1 MGKMKIKLYSC
12 IQKEEY
18 LFCGKKFPKYE
29 FHIASEIRKK
39 FQFED
44 ELFSSSGNVVFA
56 DFRSVRNF
64 VHKFNSDKPDNKKV
78 GVGLV
83 NASALI
89 DEIYHYIFRLYEL
102 QVNPKV
108 FGKAYGFLDK
118 NIGEADL
125 RKHLFEFVQL
135 FPPIDVYKGK
145 SSIYDYLNGFTEDR
159 ANIEIILEE
168 LILLHFANLN
178 PANKPILE
186 LFDENYFSDIKLYR
200 KIITSLNKFFKNE
213 KKFGPDNQDIFSF
226 FKTPF
231 LLNPDNIEAQLEFIK
246 EKWGVYLSE
255 AFLKKILL
263 SKDLSKEDI
272 IMMDGGGPAPTIV
285 PKYKEEMGIDFLSL
299 GKSGFKY
306 ASESAK
312 DYDEPENFTQDTDW
326 MPKVVLLA
334 KNTYVWLDQLSK
346 KYGRHIRRLDNIPD
360 EELHNLASWGFNGL
374 WLIGVWERSSSSKKI
389 KNIMG
394 NLDAVA
400 SAYSLYDYEIA
411 RDLGGEEAYDN
422 LNYRAKK
429 FGIRLA
435 SDMVPNHTGIF
446 SKWVIEHPDYF
457 IQTSYPPFP
466 SYQFTGPDLSEDQ
479 SVQLRIEDGYWSRSD
494 AAVVFQRIDN
504 RTGDIRYIYHGN
516 DGTHMPWNDTAQLN
530 MLRRDVR
537 EAVIQKIFDVARKFS
552 IIRFDAAMT
561 LTKKHF
567 ARLWFPEPGTGG
579 DIPSRT
585 DYAMTRDEF
594 DRLFSEEFWREVV
607 DRINSDMPETLLLAE
622 AFWLMEGYFVR
633 TLGMH
638 RVYNSAFMHMLMK
651 EENDKYR
658 DLITNT
664 LEFEP
669 EILKR
674 YVNFMSNPDEE
685 TAIKQFGTEDKYFGV
700 CVLMSTLPGLPM
712 FAHGQIEG
720 YTEKYGMEYQRAYYH
735 EIPNQWLVD
744 RHIREIFPLLKKRYL
759 FSQVNNFW
767 FFDFIDNYGRINENV
782 FAYTNSSGD
791 EKSFVLYNNKYE
803 SASGKI
809 FRSTPKLLVMSSDKK
824 EYRTKTFAEA
834 LNVKKEHKYYYIFR
848 EHISNLEYIKSG
860 FEIAIEGMYLEI
872 GSFKYVVYLD
882 FREVYD
888 EYGDIEKLA
897 RKLGGRGV
905 PSITRALV
913 EMQLEPIHNS
923 FEKVFDDGVL
933 QNFIKSCILNHETVE
948 CAEEQKDFIDKKYSE
963 LLETVNSHLELNQDI
978 LPALKD
984 FKEEVLAVRKLNIT
998 LENFYQTPDKTWNR
1012 ELQRII
1018 ITNKDNNY
1026 HDNSILFVMW
1036 LVISNLSRLF
1046 EETGDVNKTNYLYK
1060 ILLDTP
1066 VKKIL
1071 NRFGKGDYEVE
1082 RANALLKI
1090 LQEIDKDIVDL
1101 FTDLGTMETPSNE
1114 SENIIVKNKK
1124 EVIKNLFNCEEVKFY
1139 CGLNSYENVVFYSKE
1154 NFEELLSWLYSLSLI
1169 EKIKEFSKSN
1179 NKTKDI
1185 HLSICDL
1192 IDNSFIIYSEIKRM
1206 SDESGYRLEVFKE
1219 YIYNAYKI

>member
-1 MGKMKIKLYSC
+1 MRKMRIELYSH
-12 IQKEEY
+12 IQKEKF
-18 LFCGKKFPKYE
+18 LFKGRRFPTYE

-39 FQFED
+39 YKFEN
-44 ELFSSSGNVVFA
+44 ELFTSNGNVVFS

-64 VHKFNSDKPDNKKV
+64 VHKYNADKPNNKKV

-108 FGKAYGFLDK
+108 FSKALEFLNK
-118 NIGEADL
+118 NIGDSDL
-125 RKHLFEFVQL
+125 RKHLFEFIQL
-135 FPPIDVYKGK
+135 FPPVDVYKGK
-145 SSIYDYLNGFTEDR
+145 IGIFDYLNGFQEDR
-159 ANIEIILEE
+159 SNMEITLEE

-186 LFDENYFSDIKLYR
+186 FFDENYFSDTKLYN
-200 KIITSLNKFFKNE
+200 KIITLLDLFFKNE

-231 LLNPDNIEAQLEFIK
+231 TLNPYNIEAQLEFIK
-246 EKWGVYLSE
+246 EKWGVFLSE
-255 AFLKKILL
+255 DFLKKILL

-272 IMMDGGGPAPTIV
+272 IMMGGGGPAPTVV
-285 PKYKEEMGIDFLSL
+285 PKYKEGIEIDFLSL
-299 GKSGFKY
+299 GKSGYKY
-306 ASESAK
+306 ASQSTK

-346 KYGRHIRRLDNIPD
+346 KYGRHIRRLDHIPD
-360 EELHNLASWGFNGL
+360 EELYNLASWGFNGL
-374 WLIGVWERSSSSKKI
+374 WLIGIWERSSASKKI

-400 SAYSLYDYEIA
+400 SAYSLYDYQIA
-411 RDLGGEEAYDN
+411 SDLGGEEAYN
-422 LNYRAKK
+422 ILNHRARKH
-429 FGIRLA
+429 GIRLA

-457 IQTSYPPFP
+457 IQTTYPPFP

-479 SVQLRIEDGYWSRSD
+479 SVQIRIEDGYWSRSD

-504 RTGDIRYIYHGN
+504 RTGEIRYIYHGN

-537 EAVIQKIFDVARKFS
+537 EAVIQKIFEVARKFS

-567 ARLWFPEPGTGG
+567 ARLWYPEPGTGG

-585 DYAMTRDEF
+585 DFAMTRDEF

-712 FAHGQIEG
+712 YAHGQIEG
-720 YTEKYGMEYQRAYYH
+720 YTEKYGMEYQRAYYY
-735 EIPNQWLVD
+735 ETPNHWLVD

-767 FFDFIDNYGRINENV
+767 FYDFIDNYGRINENV
-782 FAYTNSSGD
+782 FAYTNLFG
-791 EKSFVLYNNKYE
+791 EERSFVIYNNKYE

-809 FRSTPKLLVMSSDKK
+809 FRSTPKLLAMSSDRK

-834 LNVKKEHKYYYIFR
+834 LNIKKEHNYYYIFR

-860 FEIAIEGMYLEI
+860 YELAIEGIYLEL
-872 GSFKYVVYLD
+872 GAFKYLVYMD
-882 FREVYD
+882 FRELYD
-888 EYGDIEKLA
+888 EYGDIEKLV

-913 EMQLEPIHNS
+913 EMQLEIC
-923 FEKVFDDGVL
+923 
-933 QNFIKSCILNHETVE
+933 CIVG
-948 CAEEQKDFIDKKYSE
+948 
-963 LLETVNSHLELNQDI
+963 
-978 LPALKD
+978 
-984 FKEEVLAVRKLNIT
+984 
-998 LENFYQTPDKTWNR
+998 QT
-1012 ELQRII
+1012 
-1018 ITNKDNNY
+1018 
-1026 HDNSILFVMW
+1026 
-1036 LVISNLSRLF
+1036 
-1046 EETGDVNKTNYLYK
+1046 
-1060 ILLDTP
+1060 
-1066 VKKIL
+1066 
-1071 NRFGKGDYEVE
+1071 
-1082 RANALLKI
+1082 
-1090 LQEIDKDIVDL
+1090 
-1101 FTDLGTMETPSNE
+1101 
-1114 SENIIVKNKK
+1114 
-1124 EVIKNLFNCEEVKFY
+1124 IKNF
-1139 CGLNSYENVVFYSKE
+1139 
-1154 NFEELLSWLYSLSLI
+1154 LSW
-1169 EKIKEFSKSN
+1169 KK
-1179 NKTKDI
+1179 
-1185 HLSICDL
+1185 
-1192 IDNSFIIYSEIKRM
+1192 
-1206 SDESGYRLEVFKE
+1206 LEG
-1219 YIYNAYKI
+1219 I